1 MTSTLGTQPIPG
13 AKPAGVPARYEADF
27 TQLEA
32 EIAKL
37 GNPAGGEIKWKDVV
51 NLSRSL
57 LSEKSKDLLIGSY
70 HAYALL
76 QQQGYQGLLEGIKTV
91 NGMCQ
96 TFWDGMFPEVK
107 RMKARETA
115 LDWLIDR
122 VSAHLEKS
130 PPLGSDE
137 GPVLKQIMDTWE
149 NLSAFINPKLETQ
162 NPKLPAFSRALSAK
176 AGATGAAAGPTQP
189 GAAMADAPTS
199 TAAAS
204 GPAGPITN
212 RKVAFERLKE
222 VAEFLKRT
230 EPHSPVAYLVQRAIK
245 WGDMSLENVITE
257 LVKNNDVRKQIME
270 TLGVKQDGQDKS
282 D

>member
-1 MTSTLGTQPIPG
+1 MTSAIGTQPIPG
-13 AKPAGVPARYEADF
+13 GKPAGVPARYEAEF

-37 GNPAGGEIKWKDVV
+37 GNPAGGEVKWKDVV
-51 NLSRSL
+51 SLSRSL
-57 LSEKSKDLLIGSY
+57 LTEKSKDLLFGSY
-70 HAYALL
+70 LAYGLL
-76 QQQGYQGLLEGIKTV
+76 QQQGYQGLLEGLKTI

-96 TFWDGMFPEVK
+96 TYWDGMFPEIK
-107 RMKARETA
+107 RMKARESA

-122 VSAHLEKS
+122 VSIQLEKS
-130 PPLGSDE
+130 PTVGSDE
-137 GPVLKQIMDTWE
+137 EPVLKQIIDTWD
-149 NLSAFINPKLETQ
+149 NLSAFVNPKLETPSQ
-162 NPKLPAFSRALSAK
+162 KLPAFARALASK
-176 AGATGAAAGPTQP
+176 VGQGGAAAAPTQP
-189 GAAMADAPTS
+189 GAAMAETS

-212 RKVAFERLKE
+212 RKVAFERLKD
-222 VAEFLKRT
+222 VADFLRRT
-230 EPHSPVAYLVQRAIK
+230 EPHSPVSYLVQRAIK